1 MGGNMGD
8 RQVNL
13 DRAMAAIQAQ
23 IGPIR
28 KASARYE
35 TAAWGIQDQ
44 PDFLNQVLWIET
56 SLSPVDLL
64 NSLLA
69 IEQEMGRYRT
79 EKYGPRT
86 IDLDILLYGSWII
99 HLPGLQVPHPRMSQR
114 RFVMT
119 PMAEIAPQLK
129 HPVLQRSMESLL
141 GDCPDPLPVHKLN
154 PPVHNNA

>member
-1 MGGNMGD
+1 MGD
-8 RQVNL
+8 LHGRSSKLALLRRLHAHFLHTPASVT
-13 DRAMAAIQAQ
+13 RYAALLKGGAWT
-23 IGPIR
+23 G
-28 KASARYE
+28 SARG
-35 TAAWGIQDQ
+35 TRGVRW
-44 PDFLNQVLWIET
+44 
-56 SLSPVDLL
+56 
-64 NSLLA
+64 
-69 IEQEMGRYRT
+69 
-79 EKYGPRT
+79 GPRT